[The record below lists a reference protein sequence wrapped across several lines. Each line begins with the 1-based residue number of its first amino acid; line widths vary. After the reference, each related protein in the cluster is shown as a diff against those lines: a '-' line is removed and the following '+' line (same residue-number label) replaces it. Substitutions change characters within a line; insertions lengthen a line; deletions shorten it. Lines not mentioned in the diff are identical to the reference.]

1 MILKIQI
8 FFLIILGLCFQTQA
22 FEVPALTGPVID
34 QVNLLSPQTKNRLE
48 QSIRQLQQTQQIQI
62 QVFITQSLNNED
74 IASVAIQVFDKWKLG
89 DAKTDKGL
97 LFLIAPNEKKLRIEV
112 GQGLEGD
119 LPDIRAKRI
128 ISDIVRPYFQR
139 GEFDMGVLQGVAS
152 IESYVA
158 TNGSDLNTEN
168 SQQPQP
174 RSVKKSSGSGAWVF
188 FLLLGLWILIFIIS
202 PATGLQILFMLMSGG
217 RGGRAGA
224 AGGGWS
230 GGGGSS
236 SGGGASGEW

>member
-1 MILKIQI
+1 MILKVQI
-8 FFLIILGLCFQTQA
+8 YLLIILGLCFQTQA
-22 FEVPALTGPVID
+22 FEVPALTGPVMD
-34 QVNLLSPQTKNRLE
+34 QVNLISPQTKNRLE
-48 QSIRQLQQTQQIQI
+48 QSIRQLQQTEQIQI

-74 IASVAIQVFDKWKLG
+74 ISSVAIQIFDKWKLG

-139 GEFDMGVLQGVAS
+139 GEFDLGILQGVAS
-152 IESYVA
+152 IQSYVA
-158 TNGSDLNTEN
+158 AGGTDLNAEGQQQ
-168 SQQPQP
+168 QQP
-174 RSVKKSSGSGAWVF
+174 RAGKKSSGGGAWVF
-188 FLLLGLWILIFIIS
+188 FLLIGLWILIFMIS
-202 PATGLQILFMLMSGG
+202 PATGLQILFMVMSGG
-217 RGGRAGA
+217 RGGRGG
-224 AGGGWS
+224 GGGWS

-236 SGGGASGEW
+236 SGGGASGDW